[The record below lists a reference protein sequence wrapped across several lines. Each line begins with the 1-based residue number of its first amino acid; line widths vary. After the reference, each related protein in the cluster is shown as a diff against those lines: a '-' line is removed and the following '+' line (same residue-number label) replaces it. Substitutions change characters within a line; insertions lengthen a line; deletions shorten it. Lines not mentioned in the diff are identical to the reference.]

1 MLTQLQY
8 TVSKKLLQEAV
19 DAAPLSAF
27 RWTLNQ
33 PTGHFFYDP
42 WEIKSEYK
50 GTIWEKLLESL
61 PVSVG
66 EARLIGLAPATSYH
80 THADIDDRYH
90 LNISGEH
97 CYLFDFN
104 NNIMHP
110 ITADCIWYEMDAG
123 RVHSAGN
130 FGRLYRNQIVV
141 RKLLENTSLDN
152 AIKVKVISRGY
163 AADDA
168 RFLFDQQVSPW
179 LNRAVK
185 RHILQDFNVNN
196 TDVTFKIKQENVEE
210 LKNILPIRFDLEL

>member
-1 MLTQLQY
+1 
-8 TVSKKLLQEAV
+8 
-19 DAAPLSAF
+19 
-27 RWTLNQ
+27 
-33 PTGHFFYDP
+33 
-42 WEIKSEYK
+42 
-50 GTIWEKLLESL
+50 
-61 PVSVG
+61 
-66 EARLIGLAPATSYH
+66 
-80 THADIDDRYH
+80 
-90 LNISGEH
+90 
-97 CYLFDFN
+97 
-104 NNIMHP
+104 
-110 ITADCIWYEMDAG
+110 MDAG

-179 LNRAVK
+179 INRAVK

-210 LKNILPIRFDLEL
+210 LKNILPIRFDLELW